1 MSREDEVKK
10 ALKEIRDRRNR
21 GEEEPESS
29 GGSPLPQIEAI
40 FSQAKELS
48 KRYGIL
54 LPPPFS
60 PFDSFPRL
68 PVARKDDAVERVER
82 MPKVEEVKE
91 TKPEAPKPQPQINC
105 PRCGVPSPVGTKFCP
120 TCGWN
125 LNHPYR
131 MAESFK
137 LRK

>member
-1 MSREDEVKK
+1 MSREDEVQK
-10 ALKEIRDRRNR
+10 ALKEIRRRNR
-21 GEEEPESS
+21 GEEPEPS

-40 FSQAKELS
+40 LSQAKELS

-68 PVARKDDAVERVER
+68 PAARKEDAVERMER
-82 MPKVEEVKE
+82 MPKLEEVKE
-91 TKPEAPKPQPQINC
+91 KPEAPKPQPQINC

-125 LNHPYR
+125 LDHPYR
-131 MAESFK
+131 MGQGFK
-137 LRK
+137 LRE

>member
-1 MSREDEVKK
+1 MSRKDEVEK

-21 GEEEPESS
+21 EGEGESS
-29 GGSPLPQIEAI
+29 FESPLPQVEAI
-40 FSQAKELS
+40 LSQAKELS

-68 PVARKDDAVERVER
+68 PAARKDAVER
-82 MPKVEEVKE
+82 MPNLEEVKE
-91 TKPEAPKPQPQINC
+91 KPGPAPEPQINC
-105 PRCGVPSPVGTKFCP
+105 PRCGVPSPVGTKFCQ

-125 LNHPYR
+125 LDHPYR
-131 MAESFK
+131 MGQGFK
-137 LRK
+137 LRE